1 MESNMSWMREDQDV
15 PLVRLTY
22 FSTSTEAG
30 QVLQLLLNN
39 GIRALLDGANFGSLE
54 PLPLPGGFS
63 EIQLLVAEPDYE
75 RAKELYEAFFTRGD
89 SIAPEEDPEDESGD

>member
-1 MESNMSWMREDQDV
+1 MSWERWRGDV
-15 PLVRLTY
+15 AFVRLAY

-30 QVLQLLLNN
+30 QVLQLLVNN

-89 SIAPEEDPEDESGD
+89 FIAPEEYPEEEGDD

>member
-1 MESNMSWMREDQDV
+1 MSWERWGGNV
-15 PLVRLTY
+15 AFVRLAY

-30 QVLQLLLNN
+30 QVLELLVNN

-63 EIQLLVAEPDYE
+63 EIQLLVAKPDYE

-89 SIAPEEDPEDESGD
+89 SIAPDEDPEEEIGD

>member
-1 MESNMSWMREDQDV
+1 MSWERWGGNV
-15 PLVRLTY
+15 TFVRLAY

-30 QVLQLLLNN
+30 QVLELLVNN

-63 EIQLLVAEPDYE
+63 EIQLLVAKPDYE

-89 SIAPEEDPEDESGD
+89 SIAPEEDPEEEGGD